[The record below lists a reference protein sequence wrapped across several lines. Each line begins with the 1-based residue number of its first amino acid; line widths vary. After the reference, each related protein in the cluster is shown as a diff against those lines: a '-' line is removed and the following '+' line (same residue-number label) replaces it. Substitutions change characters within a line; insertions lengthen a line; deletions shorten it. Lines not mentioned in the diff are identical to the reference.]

1 MKLVTLALGLCLFL
15 PFDSALRGLAQDKQD
30 AEKKIPLDDFEGE
43 TTEWTALKLGAA
55 GVNPDPDAK
64 VAITKD
70 AGAAR
75 SGKGALA
82 YAFQVAPGTVSVLAL
97 QRPIDLTGMKSM
109 RLWVKCSVTTA
120 VIIGLGESSGASYQ
134 AAAHCTGGVW
144 QEIAVNL
151 DELTPDEPA
160 KDPNGKL
167 DLDQVGALTVFD
179 IGGFLATFLP
189 DLKGPRSL
197 AVDDVSFSS
206 KPVTASTGPAQVT
219 RVVPIHLVD
228 NFETSVIR
236 WIPISVDFSDGP
248 KFSLFDAAVALD
260 KDVPE
265 GGGKQSLKFSYP
277 RKGQKIHA
285 VMRTLEKV
293 DLGKAT
299 AIDLALKSAHDA
311 QVIVAIEEKDGSRY
325 NRTVELHAGDWK
337 KLSVALGEFT
347 LADDTQDENG
357 RLDASQIK
365 QVSIVDASTLLGGS
379 EANENHLWIDQV
391 LFMLGP

>member
-1 MKLVTLALGLCLFL
+1 MKLITLAVLGLFL
-15 PFDSALRGLAQDKQD
+15 RPQE
-30 AEKKIPLDDFEGE
+30 AEKKISLDDFEADS
-43 TTEWTALKLGAA
+43 TEWSALKLDTT
-55 GVNPDPDAK
+55 GVNPDADAK
-64 VAITKD
+64 VAITKE
-70 AGAAR
+70 AGAAK

-82 YAFQVAPGTVSVLAL
+82 YTYGIAPGVVSVLAL

-109 RLWVKCSVTTA
+109 RLWVKCSRTTA
-120 VIIGLGESSGASYQ
+120 VIIGLGEASGASYQ

-151 DELTPDEPA
+151 DELTVDEPA
-160 KDPNGKL
+160 KDPNGKI
-167 DLDQVGALTVFD
+167 DLDQIGSVTVFD

-189 DLKGPRSL
+189 DLKGSRSM
-197 AVDDVSFSS
+197 AVDDASFSS
-206 KPVTASTGPAQVT
+206 KAVTASTGPAQVT

-248 KFSLFDAAVALD
+248 KFNLFDAAVAVD
-260 KDVPE
+260 KEVPE

-285 VMRTLEKV
+285 VMRNLEKV
-293 DLGKAT
+293 DLGKA
-299 AIDLALKSAHDA
+299 AGIDLALKSSHDGTF
-311 QVIVAIEEKDGSRY
+311 IVAIEEKDGSRY

-337 KLSVALGEFT
+337 KLSLSLTEFT
-347 LADDTQDENG
+347 KADDTQDEND

-365 QVSIVDASTLLGGS
+365 QVSLADISTLSGGT
-379 EANENHLWIDQV
+379 EANENHLWIDEV
-391 LFMLGP
+391 FLVLGP